1 MKKWLLLLVGLLCC
15 ASLAWAGFGYQVQM
29 AGSVPVSGVTPS
41 ASYALDAAGGSGS
54 QIYESVSA
62 TWEGGGADTVTFA
75 DSFLV
80 NNAVTGLCYINSSRL
95 LGLTDMT
102 ITFDYQVSNASTANL
117 SVIKFGNAAGN
128 DYLSYLHY
136 VSSGSSGMNARFAGT
151 YYQSIRWSNSG
162 LSANTTI
169 SVILQFDFTN
179 NVFKIFVNGVEKTLT
194 NGSSDISAI
203 NPWSSMANP
212 AYVAIS
218 TGSDTVR
225 IKNLKIYNA
234 VVGP

>member
-1 MKKWLLLLVGLLCC
+1 MKKYFFLFTLLLALAVAVAY
-15 ASLAWAGFGYQVQM
+15 ASTAGQM

-54 QIYESVSA
+54 QLYESVSA
-62 TWEGGGADTVTFA
+62 TWEGGGADAVTFS
-75 DSFLV
+75 DGFLV
-80 NNAVTGLCYINSSRL
+80 NTAATGPYINSTRL
-95 LGLTDMT
+95 FGLTDMT
-102 ITFDYQVSNASTANL
+102 ITFDYQVSNVSSGSG
-117 SVIKFGNAAGN
+117 SVLKFGNAASN

-136 VSSGSSGMNARFAGT
+136 AASGNSGMNARFGGV
-151 YYQSIRWSNSG
+151 YYQSIRWSNAG
-162 LSANTTI
+162 LAANTTI

-179 NVFKIFVNGVEKTLT
+179 NVFKVFVNGAEKTLT

-203 NPWSSMANP
+203 SPWSAMANP
-212 AYVAIS
+212 AYIAIS
-218 TGSDTVR
+218 NDTDTTR

>member
-54 QIYESVSA
+54 QLYESVSA
-62 TWEGGGADTVTFA
+62 TWEGGGADAVTFS
-75 DSFLV
+75 DGFLV
-80 NNAVTGLCYINSSRL
+80 NTAATGPYINSARL
-95 LGLTDMT
+95 SGLTDMT
-102 ITFDYQVSNASTANL
+102 ITFDYQVSNASSGAI
-117 SVIKFGNAAGN
+117 SVLKFGNATGN

-136 VSSGSSGMNARFAGT
+136 ASSGNSGMNARFGGT
-151 YYQSIRWSNSG
+151 YYSSIRWSNAG

-179 NVFKIFVNGVEKTLT
+179 NVFKVFVNGAEKTLT
-194 NGSSDISAI
+194 NGSSDISTI
-203 NPWSSMANP
+203 SPWSAMANP
-212 AYVAIS
+212 AYIAVSNA
-218 TGSDTVR
+218 TDTVR